1 MPDVDGNL
9 VASSARLHPCVFIII
24 QRLSPLKTL
33 RKSSD
38 SMAASREH
46 RGTEGL
52 EHFHSH
58 KRNDMELL
66 PAQMDPAL
74 WCCPTD

>member
-1 MPDVDGNL
+1 MCLYNC
-9 VASSARLHPCVFIII
+9 SET
-24 QRLSPLKTL
+24 QPLEDLEKIL
-33 RKSSD
+33 PEYFLN

>member
-1 MPDVDGNL
+1 MPDVDGTL
-9 VASSARLHPCVFIII
+9 VASSARLHPCVCIIV

-46 RGTEGL
+46 QGADGL

-58 KRNDMELL
+58 KCKDMELL